1 MATDALIAVG
11 AGLFSALLAMAFLG
25 GSPMALLLVYVASL
39 PLFLSGLGL
48 GMRAATISVAAGFMG
63 MGMFGGAAVAG
74 LFGLVHALPA
84 WMTTRMVL
92 LQRPAADEAGTPEWY
107 PPGPAIA
114 ALTCLGAALLVLA
127 AAFVGGDGLQ
137 ATISKHLFS
146 AFDVM
151 APVMT
156 EAQRRDFVDLLVPL
170 FPGMAAASWVIM
182 AAVNAVLSQGLLV
195 RFGRNLRPSPQYRML
210 ELPQWLSWPLVA
222 SAALALLGSGEW
234 EYMARNMALV
244 LAVPYFFLG
253 LTVVHAAAHRVAMTG
268 ALLAMFYLTLLF
280 SGWAALV
287 VAGIGITE
295 QWLGLR
301 GRFGLSGAVPPDNG

>member
-11 AGLFSALLAMAFLG
+11 AGLFSAVLAMAFLG

-48 GMRAATISVAAGFMG
+48 GMRAATISAAAGFMG
-63 MGMFGGAAVAG
+63 MGMFGGGAVAG

-92 LQRPAADEAGTPEWY
+92 LQRPAADETGASDWY

-114 ALTCLGAALLVLA
+114 ALTCLGGALLVLA
-127 AAFVGGDGLQ
+127 ALFVGGDGLQ
-137 ATISKHLFS
+137 AVVSQQMTA

-151 APVMT
+151 APIMT
-156 EAQRRDFVDLLVPL
+156 EAQRKQFIDLLVPL
-170 FPGMAAASWVIM
+170 FPGMAAASWVVM
-182 AAVNAVLSQGLLV
+182 AAVNAILSQGLLV
-195 RFGRNLRPSPQYRML
+195 RIGRNIRPSPEYLAL

-222 SAALALLGSGEW
+222 AAALALLGSGEW
-234 EYMARNMALV
+234 EYMARNLALV

-253 LTVVHAAAHRVAMTG
+253 LAVVHAAAHRVAMTG
-268 ALLAMFYLTLLF
+268 AVLTLFYLTLLF

-301 GRFGLSGAVPPDNG
+301 ERFGLRGAVPPDNE